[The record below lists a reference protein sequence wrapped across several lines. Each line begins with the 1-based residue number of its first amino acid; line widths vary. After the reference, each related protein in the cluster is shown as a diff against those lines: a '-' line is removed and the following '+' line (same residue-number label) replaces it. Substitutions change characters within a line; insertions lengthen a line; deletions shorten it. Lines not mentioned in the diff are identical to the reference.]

1 MEVLLFNLSICVL
14 IGSTILKRVLQNQT
28 NENLPFLSMEKHKL
42 EEFFF
47 LFLFSWLTSSI
58 IQACINVDTV

>member
-28 NENLPFLSMEKHKL
+28 NENLPVLSMEKHKL